1 MNEQGMRRL
10 ELHRAD
16 HANITTQPFLH
27 FFCPILFVDEAVELM
42 RGHVIN
48 EQFRGSPGIWA
59 VQRKDVDNFFGAFF
73 ESDYLLSQR
82 MIGKRVFDLF
92 FDKVLFRLARPEI
105 YFQRRK
111 LHYFL
116 RFGNDR
122 MKAAPRGF
130 VTLNITHDG
139 QEVQLCIRNDGL
151 TETPSVQ
158 QLKFVTVKDLRL
170 PAFVSLLKAAHLSM
184 FSLFGYRYVYS
195 EAGQFIGRD
204 LLGAFYKGNR
214 HIEAKRQI
222 QENALA
228 FFRTYRFMVA
238 PLARGSTNMG
248 GSITD
253 RIFELCAGSTQL
265 PLGLIIYV
273 KTSDLV
279 SAVML
284 PMPDDPAAL
293 DVYRK
298 FLCNDHEEIRL
309 MIGQYDPDR
318 GAWHVNPEPR
328 VVTWLKNY
336 DAYPLTLRRRA
347 NNPEI

>member
-1 MNEQGMRRL
+1 MTRL
-10 ELHRAD
+10 EHHRAD
-16 HANITTQPFLH
+16 HANVTGQPFEH
-27 FFCPILFVDEAVELM
+27 FFCPILFIDEDVELM

-48 EQFRGSPGIWA
+48 EGFRGSPGIWA

-82 MIGKRVFDLF
+82 MVGKRALDFF

-105 YFQRRK
+105 YFERRK

-122 MKAAPRGF
+122 TKPAPNGF
-130 VTLNITHDG
+130 LTLDITHKG

-151 TETPSVQ
+151 SETPSVQ
-158 QLKFVTVKDLRL
+158 RLDFITIKDLRL

-195 EAGQFIGRD
+195 DAGKFIGQD
-204 LLGAFYKGNR
+204 LLGAFYNANK
-214 HIEAKRQI
+214 HIEDKLQI

-228 FFRTYRFMVA
+228 FFRPYRFVVA
-238 PLARGSTNMG
+238 PLAANRTILG

-253 RIFELCAGSTQL
+253 RIFELCAGSASL
-265 PLGLIIYV
+265 AWGLIVYV
-273 KTSDLV
+273 KTADIV

-284 PMPDDPAAL
+284 PMPDDPAAI
-293 DVYRK
+293 DVYRA
-298 FLCNDHEEIRL
+298 FMRNDHEEIRL
-309 MIGQYDPDR
+309 MIGQYHPEPGEWR
-318 GAWHVNPEPR
+318 VNPER
-328 VVTWLKNY
+328 RAVTWLKNY
-336 DAYPLTLRRRA
+336 DAYPRTIRRSAAR
-347 NNPEI
+347 